1 VVGPAS
7 HALSRGAWYLSL
19 GSSLTLPG
27 LRDSHPLWCDVPVA
41 SEKKCHGCAE
51 GATSTLP
58 ARNPSHA
65 TLARLARVRF
75 RRIPFRSPL
84 LRDLFCFLGVHEM
97 FQFPHLP
104 PTLGWVILVAQDGV
118 APFGDDGLTA

>member
-1 VVGPAS
+1 VVDPAS

-19 GSSLTLPG
+19 GSMGTVLG
-27 LRDSHPLWCDVPVA
+27 LRDSHPLWCGVPAA
-41 SEKKCHGCAE
+41 SEENEQPCEG
-51 GATSTLP
+51 GATLSLP
-58 ARNPSHA
+58 ARNPRA
-65 TLARLARVRF
+65 ARLARLARLWF

-84 LRDLFCFLGVHEM
+84 LRDCFFFLGVHEM

-104 PTLGWVILVAQDGV
+104 PTLGWVIPVARDGV